1 MRDGGRAALVGS
13 GQYVEG
19 VRLWSRLRLRVVI
32 VEGGSLTP
40 QHGES
45 FAVVALVEGGSISP
59 HMGTCRPWSCWS
71 CGCRGT
77 ITKGPSWTFR
87 SRWCWSGPARR
98 VRARSWRLL
107 GPVVVVRGRGQVIEV
122 IEQ

>member
-40 QHGES
+40 QHGGIVRRGRS
-45 FAVVALVEGGSISP
+45 GRGWVNKSPYGDMSAVVVLVV
-59 HMGTCRPWSCWS
+59 WL
-71 CGCRGT
+71 
-77 ITKGPSWTFR
+77 
-87 SRWCWSGPARR
+87 SRDHH
-98 VRARSWRLL
+98 
-107 GPVVVVRGRGQVIEV
+107 
-122 IEQ
+122 